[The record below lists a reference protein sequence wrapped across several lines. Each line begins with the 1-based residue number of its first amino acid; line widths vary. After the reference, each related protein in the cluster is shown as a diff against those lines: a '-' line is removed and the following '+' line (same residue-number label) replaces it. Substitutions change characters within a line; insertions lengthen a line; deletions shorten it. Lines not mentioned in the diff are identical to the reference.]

1 MTQART
7 LTGSLAALAIAACSS
22 SSDSSLFGDENDG
35 NGNGDG
41 GEQSGDG
48 GGDDGADDGSGDD
61 GTGDAKF
68 DVGEGETNG
77 GGDDENEECGNVDI
91 LFVIDDSA
99 SMADNQQSLIASFAG
114 FIEGI
119 QERLAFADSYHVGIV
134 TTDNYGF
141 NETGCTNIGDLVT
154 QTGGDN
160 SSQSVCTPFASGAR
174 YLDQNEPDLA
184 GKFACAAHVGTYG
197 SDDEMAAR
205 AMLNAL
211 KPAVN
216 GPGGCN
222 EGFSRLDSLL
232 VIVIITDEDD
242 VPEPYGCDPDDPW
255 NNPCD
260 TTGSGGTPDDW
271 YAEVLTHKAN
281 IPENIVVLTL
291 LGQTLDNDCG
301 AVVAAKLIGFTNR
314 FGANGYTGDVC
325 ADSYDEFFTATLPI
339 IDEACENFTPPP

>member
-1 MTQART
+1 MS
-7 LTGSLAALAIAACSS
+7 SLVALAIGACGNSS
-22 SSDSSLFGDENDG
+22 NSDLFGDGEGDT
-35 NGNGDG
+35 GDG
-41 GEQSGDG
+41 AQDGGDDDGGDAGDDG
-48 GGDDGADDGSGDD
+48 GGDDGSGDD
-61 GTGDAKF
+61 GSGDAKF
-68 DVGEGETNG
+68 DVGEGETDG
-77 GGDDENEECGNVDI
+77 GGDDESEECGNVDI
-91 LFVIDDSA
+91 LFVIDNSG
-99 SMADNQQSLIASFAG
+99 SMSDNQQSLIASFAG

-119 QERLAFADSYHVGIV
+119 QDRLAYADSYHVGVV
-134 TTDNYGF
+134 TTDNYNF
-141 NETGCTNIGDLVT
+141 NETGCTSIGNLVT
-154 QTGGDN
+154 QTGGEN
-160 SSQSVCTPFASGAR
+160 SSDSVCTPFASGKR

-205 AMLNAL
+205 AMLDAL

-232 VIVIITDEDD
+232 IIVIITDEDD

-271 YAEVLTHKAN
+271 YAEVLTYKAN

-291 LGQTLDNDCG
+291 LGQQLDNDCG

-325 ADSYDEFFTATLPI
+325 ADSYDDFFTATLPI

>member
-1 MTQART
+1 M
-7 LTGSLAALAIAACSS
+7 SSFAALAIAACSS

-35 NGNGDG
+35 NGTGDG
-41 GEQSGDG
+41 GQESGDD
-48 GGDDGADDGSGDD
+48 GGDDDGGDDGSGDD
-61 GTGDAKF
+61 GGSGDAKF
-68 DVGEGETNG
+68 DVAPGETNG
-77 GGDDENEECGNVDI
+77 GGDDEADECENVDI

-119 QERLAFADSYHVGIV
+119 QDRLALAESYHVGVV

-141 NETGCTNIGDLVT
+141 NEAGCTTIGDLVT
-154 QTGGDN
+154 QTGGAN
-160 SSQSVCTPFASGAR
+160 SSESVCTPFASGKR

-197 SDDEMAAR
+197 NDDEMVAR
-205 AMLNAL
+205 ATLNAL

-216 GPGGCN
+216 EPGGCN

-271 YAEVLTHKAN
+271 YAEVLTYKAN
-281 IPENIVVLTL
+281 IPENIVVLSL

-314 FGANGYTGDVC
+314 FGDNGFTGDVC
-325 ADSYDEFFTATLPI
+325 ADSYDEFFTNALPVV
-339 IDEACENFTPPP
+339 DTACENFVPPP